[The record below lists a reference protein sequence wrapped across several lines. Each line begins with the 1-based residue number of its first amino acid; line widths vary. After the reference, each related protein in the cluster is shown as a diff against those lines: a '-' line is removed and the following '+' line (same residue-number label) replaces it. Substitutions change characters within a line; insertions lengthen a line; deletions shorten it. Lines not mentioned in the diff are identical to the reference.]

1 MRPAHALLLPF
12 VIITT
17 LGIPVASAQMANG
30 APTPAAAATPELQ
43 GFWLTTD
50 YPALTE
56 RLGEDV
62 EIGLTLTNRNLPPRR
77 VELSVAGLP
86 DGWKAEIEGAGK
98 PVTAAFVQPDQ
109 SQQLTLKITPPEGA
123 KPGDY
128 PFTVTGRADGET
140 LTLPVALALSEAEAA
155 AVTLEP
161 KLPALRGTPSSNFDF
176 QIKVTNDGAEDQVF
190 NLVADAPAGFQ
201 VTFKEQYGSQELTSI
216 PVKANESKDVTLSVK
231 PPEDVAA
238 GQYRVAALIGSAE
251 INGTTNLMLDVT
263 GQPKLS
269 LAGPEG
275 RLSGDATA
283 GKERAFTFTLK
294 NEGTAPAREVK
305 LTAAS
310 PTGWK
315 VTFNPET
322 VPGIDAGQEVEI
334 SAAMT
339 PSERA
344 IAGDYIVV
352 VRAAADGANAD
363 ASFRVTVLTSTMW
376 GIAGLGVIGA
386 AVLVLAVAVARYG
399 RR

>member
-1 MRPAHALLLPF
+1 MRPVHALLLPF
-12 VIITT
+12 VIATA
-17 LGIPVASAQMANG
+17 LSVSAASAQVASG
-30 APTPAAAATPELQ
+30 TPAPATAATPGLQ
-43 GFWLTTD
+43 GLWLTTD

-56 RLGEDV
+56 RLREDV
-62 EIGLTLTNRNLPPRR
+62 EIGLTLQNRNLPPRR
-77 VELSVAGLP
+77 VELSVSGLP
-86 DGWKAEIEGAGK
+86 DGWTAVIEGTGK
-98 PVTAAFVQPDQ
+98 PVTAAFVQPDE
-109 SQQLTLKITPPEGA
+109 SQGLMLKITPAGGA
-123 KPGDY
+123 TPGDY
-128 PFTVTGRADGET
+128 PFTVTGRTDGET

-161 KLPALRGTPSSNFDF
+161 KLPALRGTPNSNFDF
-176 QIKVTNDGAEDQVF
+176 QIKVTNESSEDQVF
-190 NLVADAPAGFQ
+190 NLVAKAPAGFQ

-216 PVKANESKDVTLSVK
+216 PVKAGEAKDVTLSVK

-238 GQYRVAALIGSAE
+238 GQYQVAALIGSAE

-283 GKERAFTFTLK
+283 GRERAFTFTLK

-322 VPGIDAGQEVEI
+322 VPGIDAGQEVAV

-352 VRAAADGANAD
+352 VRANADGASAD

-376 GIAGLGVIGA
+376 GMAGLGVIGA

>member
-1 MRPAHALLLPF
+1 MRPARALLLPF
-12 VIITT
+12 SVAFGLALGPAQAQTATTETSAPPTITG
-17 LGIPVASAQMANG
+17 L
-30 APTPAAAATPELQ
+30 
-43 GFWLTTD
+43 WLTTD

-62 EIGLTLTNRNLPPRR
+62 EIGLTLQNRNLPPRR
-77 VELSVAGLP
+77 VELSVSGLP

-98 PVTAAFVQPDQ
+98 PVTAAFVQPDE
-109 SQQLTLKITPPEGA
+109 SQQLTLKITPAEGA

-140 LTLPVALALSEAEAA
+140 LSLPVALALAEAEAS
-155 AVTLEP
+155 VVKLEP
-161 KLPALRGTPSSNFDF
+161 KLPALRGTPSSSFDF
-176 QIKVTNDGAEDQVF
+176 QIKVTNDSPDDQVF
-190 NLVADAPAGFQ
+190 NLVADAPPGFQ

-231 PPEDVAA
+231 PPQDVAA
-238 GQYRVAALIGSAE
+238 GQYQVAALIGSAAL
-251 INGTTNLMLDVT
+251 NGTTQLMLDVT

-283 GKERAFTFTLK
+283 GKERAFTFTLR
-294 NEGTAPAREVK
+294 NEGTAPAKEVK
-305 LTAAS
+305 FTAAA
-310 PTGWK
+310 PPGWK

-322 VPGIDAGQEVEI
+322 VPGIDAGQELEV

-352 VRAAADGANAD
+352 VRGNGDGASAD